1 MYFRFFSIMTR
12 GLAAFALISLLAS
25 SAALH
30 AQQPARNTS
39 STADASPD
47 QDTHLIPPT
56 QLDQQVQASTAARQ
70 KQVQDLTQFLSTP
83 QAVKAMKDARIDP
96 VQVKTAIPSLSD
108 AELAELSARA
118 DHAQRDFAAGV
129 LSNQTLLI
137 IILVLVAVILIA
149 VIH

>member
-39 STADASPD
+39 STAVASPD

>member
-30 AQQPARNTS
+30 AQEPARNTS
-39 STADASPD
+39 STAVTSPD
-47 QDTHLIPPT
+47 QDAHLIPPT
-56 QLDQQVQASTAARQ
+56 ELDQQVQASTAARQ
-70 KQVQDLTQFLSTP
+70 KQAQDLTQFLSTP
-83 QAVKAMKDARIDP
+83 QAVKAMRDAKIDP

-108 AELAELSARA
+108 AELADLSARA
-118 DHAQRDFAAGV
+118 NHAQSEFAAGV